1 MVLLCRNSRESVLF
15 LCLFTADVKER
26 ERNNLIAMLQAEMNG
41 AGQKGETM
49 KNKEAK
55 NLFRRGSL
63 KVPLNLQYYA
73 EEGGDGSGSDGDG
86 KGEDSGGDNDGG
98 DGGGKEPTFDEILA
112 AGHQAEFDRR
122 VQKAI
127 TTAVTNAQEKW
138 RVMTDDKVSEAEKLA
153 KMTASERTEYLQQK
167 KEKELTAK
175 EAEITKRELMAEA
188 KNTLTEKN
196 IPLELAEVLNYT
208 DADSC
213 NRSISAIEKAFQ
225 SAVEKAVEERLKG
238 GEPPQRASG
247 NEEKALEEQIAKAMS
262 APF

>member
-1 MVLLCRNSRESVLF
+1 M
-15 LCLFTADVKER
+15 
-26 ERNNLIAMLQAEMNG
+26 
-41 AGQKGETM
+41 
-49 KNKEAK
+49 
-55 NLFRRGSL
+55 
-63 KVPLNLQYYA
+63 PLNLQYYA
-73 EEGGDGSGSDGDG
+73 GEGDNGSGSDGDG
-86 KGEDSGGDNDGG
+86 AGDGSKGDG
-98 DGGGKEPTFDEILA
+98 DGGKGDEGGEEPTFDELLA

-127 TTAVTNAQEKW
+127 TTAVTNAQKKW

-167 KEKELTAK
+167 KEKELADK

-208 DADSC
+208 DADAC
-213 NRSISAIEKAFQ
+213 NKSISAIEKAFQ
-225 SAVEKAVEERLKG
+225 NAVEKAVEERLKG
-238 GEPPQRASG
+238 GEPPKRASG